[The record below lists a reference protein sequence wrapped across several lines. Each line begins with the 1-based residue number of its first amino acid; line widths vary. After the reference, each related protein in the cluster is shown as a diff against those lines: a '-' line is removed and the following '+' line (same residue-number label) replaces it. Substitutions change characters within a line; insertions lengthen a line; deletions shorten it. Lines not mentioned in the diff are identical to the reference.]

1 MKQDQRGLEE
11 WATELTSQARASY
24 LDGARDGQREGH
36 RRGFDEGY
44 IVGFTEGQQSSLA
57 HRAGYAQGLR
67 DGHAETLG
75 EVAA

>member
-1 MKQDQRGLEE
+1 MRQDQLGLEE
-11 WATELTSQARASY
+11 WATELTEQARSSY

-44 IVGFTEGQQSSLA
+44 IVGYTEGQQSSLA

-67 DGHAETLG
+67 AQQVDQHE